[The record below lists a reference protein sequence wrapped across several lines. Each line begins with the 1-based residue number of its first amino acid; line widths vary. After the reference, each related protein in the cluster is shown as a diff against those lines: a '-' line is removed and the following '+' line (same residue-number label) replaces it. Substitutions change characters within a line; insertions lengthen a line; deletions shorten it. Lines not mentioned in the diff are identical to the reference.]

1 MFTNVKTLA
10 QRVLQ
15 LRTAKG
21 WTQGQL
27 AAAAGVSQGSIGN
40 IENGTRLDPRATT
53 LTGIA
58 QALGVDAHWLS
69 SAEGEMHRIP
79 YGAAPEPSQ
88 PTPLLV
94 NTSPGP
100 NVRGAVPLISD
111 IQAGMYTEFV
121 DNFSGDYGSA
131 ELIPTT
137 VPVGQRTFALRVTG
151 DSMSPEF
158 TPGML
163 LIVEPE
169 LDPQPGDYV
178 IAKNG
183 CEETTFK
190 QLVNDGGDWY
200 LKPLNPRYPLKLLG
214 TSSIVGVVRA
224 VEKRFR

>member
-1 MFTNVKTLA
+1 MLNKDGDSKLNDLAGLIPVMALKDRIQELIDVGYKQTDLA
-10 QRVLQ
+10 Q
-15 LRTAKG
+15 
-21 WTQGQL
+21 
-27 AAAAGVSQGSIGN
+27 AAGKSRAAVS
-40 IENGTRLDPRATT
+40 
-53 LTGIA
+53 
-58 QALGVDAHWLS
+58 HWLS
-69 SAEGEMHRIP
+69 GNTLEIKADTATGLQALTGYSSVWISTGKGP
-79 YGAAPEPSQ
+79 KKLTDSPSI
-88 PTPLLV
+88 
-94 NTSPGP
+94 GP
-100 NVRGAVPLISD
+100 SIRGAVPLISNV
-111 IQAGMYTEFV
+111 QAGMYTEFV
-121 DNFSGDYGSA
+121 DNCNGDYGSA

-200 LKPLNPRYPLKLLG
+200 LKPINPRYPLKLLG